1 MRYPLRLVKVVG
13 QPHRYAV
20 ADANH
25 RVVIQIMD
33 VERAYD
39 LAVFIVR
46 AANRWRKMRSYFKPY
61 NRDDWLN
68 ERNDI
73 FA

>member
-1 MRYPLRLVKVVG
+1 MRYPLRLVKVVE
-13 QPHRYAV
+13 QTHRYAV

-46 AANRWRKMRSYFKPY
+46 AANRWRKVRLYFKPY
-61 NRDDWLN
+61 NRDDWLKD
-68 ERNDI
+68 RD